1 MEDGIQVHGDGLGD
15 PPRALPRGRHS
26 LGRDVVA
33 ASQRDRLLEAMAA
46 VVNDKGYPATTVADV
61 VERAGVSRKTFYE
74 HFADK
79 LDCFLATYDL
89 AAELL
94 LAAMAEAADCDGSG
108 WRERTV
114 MSVRAYLSILSEGAF
129 ARASFLEV
137 PAAGDAALARRS
149 EVHDRFVT
157 LFRRIHTEARRD
169 DPSIPARKPVMF
181 RAAVGA
187 VNELVTE
194 AVRTGDAA
202 RLPRLEPAVVE
213 ILTALLGPA
222 RS

>member
-1 MEDGIQVHGDGLGD
+1 MSDATTTPTEAPAE
-15 PPRALPRGRHS
+15 PPRTLPRGRHS

-46 VVNDKGYPATTVADV
+46 VVEEKGYPTATVADV

-94 LAAMAEAADCDGSG
+94 VATMAEAADSGSG
-108 WRERTV
+108 WRERV
-114 MSVRAYLSILSEGAF
+114 VLSVRAYLGSLSEQHF

-137 PAAGDAALARRS
+137 PAAGDEALARRA
-149 EVHDRFVT
+149 EVHERFVA
-157 LFRRIHTEARRD
+157 LLRRIHSEARRS

-202 RLPRLEPAVVE
+202 SLPRLEPAVVE
-213 ILTALLGPA
+213 ILVSLLGPQG
-222 RS
+222 